1 MRPYS
6 IWDDPKALRPGNANP
21 VILVIALVIA
31 SIMALTVAIGVFV
44 FRGQNVTPA
53 SDQTQ
58 SKNNL
63 KQIGIAF
70 HNYHDVHSTLP
81 PASIVKV
88 PEGSTDVTQGTA
100 QHGWMTSMLPYVDQG
115 ALYERVDFHEPWTS
129 AANRKNFQ
137 LPVPAYIR
145 PDLEP
150 MTKGLGAAHYSA
162 NSQLLSPNGRMRF
175 RDVTDGLSNV
185 LMSGEVSKGIVPWGS
200 TDTTRDPANGVGP
213 GPNQFSGADPEFAQ
227 FVLGDGAV
235 RRISAQVDP
244 KIMRQLSDPADGEAI
259 GSF

>member
-100 QHGWMTSMLPYVDQG
+100 
-115 ALYERVDFHEPWTS
+115 
-129 AANRKNFQ
+129 
-137 LPVPAYIR
+137 
-145 PDLEP
+145 
-150 MTKGLGAAHYSA
+150 
-162 NSQLLSPNGRMRF
+162 
-175 RDVTDGLSNV
+175 
-185 LMSGEVSKGIVPWGS
+185 
-200 TDTTRDPANGVGP
+200 
-213 GPNQFSGADPEFAQ
+213 
-227 FVLGDGAV
+227 
-235 RRISAQVDP
+235 
-244 KIMRQLSDPADGEAI
+244 
-259 GSF
+259 